1 MRSPREAVIIR
12 YFVNRLVGILS
23 PSNLRLRLIVI
34 EGGATNTWL
43 GSRRCGLLTIT
54 RGAAQAPSKLAGEFG
69 QLLVTPL
76 VKRGGPNLPLKI
88 LQIDN
93 WKRGL

>member
-1 MRSPREAVIIR
+1 
-12 YFVNRLVGILS
+12 
-23 PSNLRLRLIVI
+23 
-34 EGGATNTWL
+34 
-43 GSRRCGLLTIT
+43 LTIT

-69 QLLVTPL
+69 QLIVTPL
-76 VKRGGPNLPLKI
+76 VRRGGPNSPLKI